1 MANYKRLLVLCAALF
16 FCISASAAHGTKMTT
31 KKVAKT
37 NVAVTVVNINTAG
50 VKTLKKVKG
59 IGYRKAQA
67 IVRYRKKHGNFKTI
81 NDLTKVKGFTKDSVK
96 NLKGKITV

>member
-16 FCISASAAHGTKMTT
+16 FCISASAAHGTKTTT

-37 NVAVTVVNINTAG
+37 NVAVTVVNINTAD

-59 IGYRKAQA
+59 IGYRKAKA
-67 IVRYRKKHGNFKTI
+67 IVKYRKEHGNFKRI
-81 NDLTKVKGFTKDSVK
+81 NDLTKVKGFTKDGVK
-96 NLKGKITV
+96 KLKGKITV